1 MSKLIWKLYN
11 EKRITLDVAVELLAQ
26 YDKSNSNNKQKR
38 K

>member
-26 YDKSNSNNKQKR
+26 YDKSNSNKQKR